1 MKVFPGSLN
10 RVVMSTLGLLVVVVT
25 VAVVPPSTVAD
36 AASQAS
42 TTRAAALHPEAH
54 ESISAGPSR
63 AECLL
68 PDVQGTSSL
77 AYLQS
82 LVSGFDT
89 LTGTTVTCL
98 SAYLDNAQTWWQWEH
113 PWVTSSV
120 DGYSSWVA
128 QNPQVRQ
135 LVLET
140 DLIPQG
146 LKNVQDPMAWERAC
160 AAGRY
165 DTYAKVLGRSLVAA
179 GLQDSVI
186 RLGSEMNGEWE
197 SDFIGTRVIEQKLWA
212 KCFANEATGLRKAKG
227 EHFLIDWNPNA
238 CAGSYPYRNFYPGN
252 AYVNIVG
259 IDLYDEDCLTPTTPV
274 AFSQIVSE
282 PYGLGHFEA
291 FARTKGKPMSI
302 PEWGLLEAFGDDP
315 GYISGV
321 GHAVNTNDFAF
332 ETYFD
337 VSRSD
342 IGTLPLGPTT
352 PLSLAA
358 FLQSFG
364 ST

>member
-10 RVVMSTLGLLVVVVT
+10 REVMSTLSSLVFIVT
-25 VAVVPPSTVAD
+25 VAVVPPSAVAD
-36 AASQAS
+36 AAFKVS
-42 TTRAAALHPEAH
+42 TTRTTAPDPVAH
-54 ESISAGPSR
+54 GSISAGPSR
-63 AECLL
+63 AECLT
-68 PDVQGTSSL
+68 PDVESTSSL

-82 LVSGFDT
+82 IVTSFDT
-89 LTGTTVTCL
+89 LTGTAVTCL

-128 QNPQVRQ
+128 QDSHVRQ

-140 DLIPQG
+140 DLIPQS
-146 LKNVQDPMAWERAC
+146 LKNVQDPMKWERAC
-160 AAGRY
+160 AAGHY
-165 DTYAKVLGRSLVAA
+165 DTYAKVLGQSLVAA
-179 GLQDSVI
+179 GLQNSVI

-197 SDFIGTRVIEQKLWA
+197 SDFIGTRVFEQKLWE
-212 KCFANEATGLRKAKG
+212 KCFANEVTGLRRAKG

-238 CAGSYPYRNFYPGN
+238 CAGSYRYHNFYPGN
-252 AYVNIVG
+252 AYVDIMG
-259 IDLYDEDCLTPTTPV
+259 IDLYDEDCLTPTTRV
-274 AFSQIVSE
+274 DFSQIVSE
-282 PYGLGHFEA
+282 PYGLSHFEA
-291 FARTKGKPMSI
+291 FARAKGKPMSI
-302 PEWGLLEAFGDDP
+302 PEWALLESFGDDP

-321 GHAVNTNDFAF
+321 GSAFDTNDFAF

-358 FLQSFG
+358 FLQWFG